1 MHATRHFTLP
11 LIATSLMLITPYA
24 QADTRA
30 QQQQQQQPRQQSES
44 GITEDNAQMRTAA
57 VVTPHTPI
65 TAHQILSRPTAS
77 AVVELAYS
85 PRENALFVSAPD
97 WQDES
102 RSRLLRLAPDSLDIQ
117 AEVPLDGKGFGVAL
131 DDAANRL
138 YLTQGFNGA
147 ISVIDTQGNQLIKRI
162 PVMQKVN
169 FEQLYQEHGLS
180 QTRRDFLLEQ
190 LKKWNVVDD
199 FPYKL
204 RELAIDA
211 DQHRLFAPGLGL
223 GIDSVLFVI
232 DTETLELEKILP
244 GFGYNA
250 VGIVADPA
258 RHRIFVSNMQG
269 QIITLDSR
277 TLEITGTLEVEADQL
292 LNLAYDPA
300 TNRLFGVDQGIDRDE
315 WRNNHLE
322 REYAHRSP
330 GHRVFVLDADSG
342 KTLAVMPTDEV
353 PIGLNLDT
361 QRNRL
366 YVTNRGG
373 VRPDSA
379 QGSVTI
385 YDTEAYQPLQTLP
398 LPPHPNSLALDAAD
412 NILYVTVKNDGDSA
426 KAGKPEHVVRIQF

>member
-30 QQQQQQQPRQQSES
+30 QQQQPRQQSES

-147 ISVIDTQGNQLIKRI
+147 ISVIDTQGNQIVKRI

-211 DQHRLFAPGLGL
+211 GQHRLFAPGLGL

-269 QIITLDSR
+269 QIITLDSH

>member
-1 MHATRHFTLP
+1 M
-11 LIATSLMLITPYA
+11 
-24 QADTRA
+24 
-30 QQQQQQQPRQQSES
+30 
-44 GITEDNAQMRTAA
+44 
-57 VVTPHTPI
+57 
-65 TAHQILSRPTAS
+65 SRPTAS

-147 ISVIDTQGNQLIKRI
+147 ISVIDTQGNQIVKRI

-169 FEQLYQEHGLS
+169 FEQLYQEHELS

-250 VGIVADPA
+250 VGIVTDPT

-292 LNLAYDPA
+292 LNLVYDPA

-398 LPPHPNSLALDAAD
+398 LPPHPNSLALDAAG